1 MKRSILSPIALSL
14 CIVIFAQTHSAF
26 AQTGAGYRPS
36 YRFLHSG
43 NVSADK
49 NFYLLTV
56 IGHSPRLEKLLASD
70 DTLNAILHDRLTLIH
85 AHSDDTC
92 RTPESLIEGFRWTSD
107 DSAEVDRALRRLYAG
122 QSKPF
127 DTLVDNHLRPSGTC
141 ERWITLDN
149 LDLLLQAWGYSVR
162 GMNYILDQY
171 GLGKKL
177 RYPRID
183 SVSFDS
189 RSVYYRGLLK
199 VLFPY
204 LSERADSMRVFY
216 EPSLKLAMELMRAN
230 DRDEPARF
238 EPLETGVNK
247 AAVTRAKTVTWNR
260 YQYSAIL
267 VPGEGP
273 ELPAIPFDPI
283 GRLRCD
289 LAATRWRQGKAPF
302 IIVSG
307 GYCHPFHTPYCEAQE
322 MKRYLVETCG
332 IPEAAVIMDPQAR
345 HTTTNFRNGARLMIR
360 YGFPLDKPGLC
371 VSTKEQSDYI
381 ENAGFDRRNLHEL
394 GYPPYREK
402 KRLSPHEISFYPVM
416 DCLQLD
422 PGDPLDP

>member
-1 MKRSILSPIALSL
+1 MKRSILTPMLL
-14 CIVIFAQTHSAF
+14 LLNMVIF
-26 AQTGAGYRPS
+26 AQTGAGYRPN
-36 YRFLHSG
+36 YHFLHSG
-43 NVSADK
+43 NIVADK
-49 NFYLLTV
+49 NFYPLTA
-56 IGHSPRLEKLLASD
+56 IAHFPRLTKLLATD
-70 DTLNAILHDRLTLIH
+70 DTLNILLRDRINLIH
-85 AHSDDTC
+85 AHSEDTC
-92 RTPESLIEGFRWTSD
+92 RTAESLIEGFRWTSD
-107 DSAEVDRALRRLYAG
+107 DSAAVDRALRRLYAR
-122 QSKPF
+122 QPKPF
-127 DTLVDNHLRPSGTC
+127 DTLVDNQLRPSGAC
-141 ERWITLDN
+141 ERWIALGN
-149 LDLLLQAWGYSVR
+149 LDLLLQAWGYSVK

-171 GLGKKL
+171 GLGKKM

-183 SVSFDS
+183 SVSYDVK
-189 RSVYYRGLLK
+189 SVYYRGVLK
-199 VLFPY
+199 ILFPY
-204 LSERADSMRVFY
+204 LSERADSMTLFFQ
-216 EPSLKLAMELMRAN
+216 PPLTLAMELMRAN

-238 EPLETGVNK
+238 EPLEKGVNK
-247 AAVTRAKTVTWNR
+247 TAVTLARKITWNR

-267 VPGEGP
+267 IPGEGP
-273 ELPAIPFDPI
+273 ELTTVPFDPI

-322 MKRYLVETCG
+322 MKRYLVQDCG

-381 ENAGFDRRNLHEL
+381 ESASFDRRNLHEL
-394 GYPPYREK
+394 GYLPYKEK

-422 PGDPLDP
+422 PYDPLDP